1 MLGDC
6 PLPTKSEFKN
16 NQREVTKGFRMKCT
30 DVEIVMWN
38 NNGATT
44 VGSNCESIL
53 PLFNAWRWSKEAKDY
68 VNLPR
73 SSMIGACNAFM
84 GDTDQMDQFTASYRP
99 LVRNH
104 KWPWPLFIYHVKVS
118 LSNSWLLYRSLE
130 ENCSFLDHIRSIK
143 MSYLQ
148 TYKHNKKI
156 VPSTETVF
164 HNCRVT

>member
-30 DVEIVMWN
+30 GVEIVMWN

-68 VNLPR
+68 VSLPR
-73 SSMIGACNAFM
+73 PLMIGAYNASM
-84 GDTDQMDQFTASYRP
+84 GGTDQINQSVASYQP
-99 LVRNH
+99 LLMNR
-104 KWPWPLFIYHVKVS
+104 KWYWTLFIYSVEITFY
-118 LSNSWLLYRSLE
+118 NSCLL
-130 ENCSFLDHIRSIK
+130 
-143 MSYLQ
+143 
-148 TYKHNKKI
+148 
-156 VPSTETVF
+156 
-164 HNCRVT
+164 